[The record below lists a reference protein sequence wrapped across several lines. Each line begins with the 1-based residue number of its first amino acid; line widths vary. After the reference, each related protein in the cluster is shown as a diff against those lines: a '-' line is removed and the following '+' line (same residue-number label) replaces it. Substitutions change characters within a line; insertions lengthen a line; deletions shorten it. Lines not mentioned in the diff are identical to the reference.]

1 MLKSTRREAKE
12 RARTEA
18 KQTKESVKAE
28 LGQAFMDVIEEHF
41 PEQMDA
47 RRGRSRWSFLVAGFL
62 IGVYLTRRLYR

>member
-1 MLKSTRREAKE
+1 MLKSKPHEAKE

-41 PEQMDA
+41 PEQVAA
-47 RRGRSRWSFLVAGFL
+47 RRGRSRWTFLIGGFL
-62 IGVYLTRRLYR
+62 LGVYLTRRLYR